1 MTFMIAK
8 VNADGTKDPNMHALL
23 IKILHDETKE
33 SYMCLKWGIIYDS
46 GESYIIIYDSP
57 ESYMILDQSCPCLK
71 FSKPEPNLICFI

>member
-33 SYMCLKWGIIYDS
+33 SYMCLKWEIIYDS
-46 GESYIIIYDSP
+46 GESY
-57 ESYMILDQSCPCLK
+57 MILQ
-71 FSKPEPNLICFI
+71 NHI